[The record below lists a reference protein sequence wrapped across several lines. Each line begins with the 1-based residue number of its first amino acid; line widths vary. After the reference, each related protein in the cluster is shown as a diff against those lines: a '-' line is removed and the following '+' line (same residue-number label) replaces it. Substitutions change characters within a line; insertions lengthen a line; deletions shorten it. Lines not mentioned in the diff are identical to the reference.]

1 MFASLEMSMEK
12 NDPSIPARKVM
23 VIGLDGGTF
32 DLIDPYLSEG
42 RLPNIRAII
51 EEGVRATLL
60 STIPP
65 SSAVAWPSFLT
76 GMNPG
81 KHGIY
86 HFLNFQEK
94 HYAQKLINSTD
105 IMAPCL
111 WDLLGEQGYK
121 VIFANVPVTYPP
133 KTVNGLLISGMLTPS
148 AKKTFT
154 YPPSLHAEIVA
165 QIGSWPIEKDLS
177 MLEKAGKTY
186 EALDLLF
193 RATERQL
200 EVLLYLMK
208 KYPWNFLMTVFR
220 GTDLVQHKLW
230 ETLSSESPDDI
241 SEQGMHLKGIIPL
254 FYEKIDTIIGE
265 LMKAVPE
272 DVTVVIMS
280 DHGFGPV
287 KGVFAIN
294 RWLSEEG
301 LLHVKSGAS
310 WRRLRA
316 KFGRLTLKQIL
327 EKLGLDNAAVM
338 GKLSPKTL
346 KSKWPVLRSLDQEAW
361 NVIHWSKTKVYGPLG
376 GNPMLFL
383 RLNLK
388 GREPNGLIEPGDEEV
403 ALKTFLK
410 EKLLSLR
417 HPVSG
422 EKMVEKV
429 YEANEIYSGPYV
441 NLAPDLVGEFKN
453 GEYIATGS
461 LANQGWLGESRNAQ
475 HRREGILMMKGD
487 VISQGLEL
495 PPCDIVDITP
505 TILHVL
511 GLPVPKDMD
520 GRILEEIFDPGF
532 REAHPPKF
540 SEPSQQEIG
549 PKPSTEDYNEEEKRE
564 ITDML
569 KDLGY
574 ID

>member
-1 MFASLEMSMEK
+1 MFASPEMSMEK
-12 NDPSIPARKVM
+12 NGPSILANKVM

-32 DLIDPYLSEG
+32 ELIDRFRAEG
-42 RLPNIRAII
+42 RLPNIDAII

-60 STIPP
+60 STLPP

-94 HYAQKLINSTD
+94 SYAQKLINSRD

-111 WDLLGEQGYK
+111 WDLLREKGQR

-133 KTVNGLLISGMLTPS
+133 NKVNGLLISGMLTPS
-148 AKKTFT
+148 EKKIFT

-165 QIGSWPIEKDLS
+165 QIGPWPIEKDLS

-186 EALDLLF
+186 EALDFLF

-220 GTDLVQHKLW
+220 GTDLIQHKLW
-230 ETLSSESPDDI
+230 ETLSSESPDKM
-241 SEQGMHLKGIIPL
+241 SEEGICLKGIIPL
-254 FYEKIDTIIGE
+254 FYEKMDTIIGE
-265 LMKAVPE
+265 LIKAVPE

-301 LLHVKSGAS
+301 LLGVKRGAS
-310 WRRLRA
+310 FRRLRA

-327 EKLGLDNAAVM
+327 EKLGLDNADVM
-338 GKLSPKTL
+338 SKLSPRAL
-346 KSKWPVLRSLDQEAW
+346 KSRWPVLRSLNQEAW
-361 NVIHWSKTKVYGPLG
+361 DVIHWSKTKVYGPLG

-388 GREPNGLIEPGDEEV
+388 GREPNGVVEPGNEEE
-403 ALKTFLK
+403 ALKALLK
-410 EKLLSLR
+410 EKLLALR
-417 HPVSG
+417 HPETG
-422 EKMVEKV
+422 ENMVEKV
-429 YEANEIYSGPYV
+429 YEAQEIYNGPYV
-441 NLAPDLVGEFKN
+441 KLAPDLVGEFKN

-461 LANQGWLGESRNAQ
+461 LASQQWLGETRNAQ
-475 HRREGILMMKGD
+475 HRREGILMMKGKG
-487 VISQGLEL
+487 ISRGMEIPSCNITDL
-495 PPCDIVDITP
+495 TP
-505 TILHVL
+505 TILHLL
-511 GLPVPKDMD
+511 GVPTPKDMD
-520 GRILEEIFDPGF
+520 GRILEEIFTPTF
-532 REAHPPKF
+532 KEAHPPQF
-540 SEPSQQEIG
+540 SEPSL
-549 PKPSTEDYNEEEKRE
+549 PVKDLKPDTADYNEEEKRE
-564 ITDML
+564 IIDML

-574 ID
+574 LD

>member
-1 MFASLEMSMEK
+1 
-12 NDPSIPARKVM
+12 
-23 VIGLDGGTF
+23 
-32 DLIDPYLSEG
+32 
-42 RLPNIRAII
+42 
-51 EEGVRATLL
+51 
-60 STIPP
+60 
-65 SSAVAWPSFLT
+65 
-76 GMNPG
+76 MNPG

-94 HYAQKLINSTD
+94 NYAQKLINSTD

-111 WDLLGEQGYK
+111 WDLLGAQGK
-121 VIFANVPVTYPP
+121 KAIVVNVPITYPP
-133 KTVNGLLISGMLTPS
+133 KKMNGLLISGMLTPS
-148 AKKTFT
+148 VNKIFT
-154 YPPSLHAEIVA
+154 YPSSLHAEIVA
-165 QIGSWPIEKDLS
+165 QMGAWPIEKDMS

-193 RATERQL
+193 RTTERQL

-220 GTDLVQHKLW
+220 GTDLIQHKLW
-230 ETLSSESPDDI
+230 ETLSSESSDKL
-241 SEQGMHLKGIIPL
+241 SELEMRLKGIIPI

-265 LMKAVPE
+265 LVKAVPE
-272 DVTVVIMS
+272 DVTVIIMS
-280 DHGFGPV
+280 DHGFGPI
-287 KGVFAIN
+287 KGVFASN
-294 RWLSEEG
+294 RWLSKEG
-301 LLHVKSGAS
+301 LLRVKRGAS

-338 GKLSPKTL
+338 TKLSPKAL
-346 KSKWPVLRSLDQEAW
+346 KFKWPVLRSLDQEAW
-361 NVIHWSKTKVYGPLG
+361 EVIRWSKTKIYGPLG

-388 GREPNGLIEPGDEEV
+388 GREPLGVVKPGKEEE
-403 ALKTFLK
+403 ALKNFLK
-410 EKLLSLR
+410 EKLLALCN
-417 HPVSG
+417 PVTG

-429 YEANEIYSGPYV
+429 YEANEIYSGPYI

-461 LANQGWLGESRNAQ
+461 LANQEWLGESQNAQ
-475 HRREGILMMKGD
+475 HRRQGILMIKGN

-495 PPCDIVDITP
+495 SPCDIMDLTP
-505 TILHVL
+505 TILHIL
-511 GLPVPKDMD
+511 SSPIPKDMD
-520 GRILEEIFDPGF
+520 GSILEEIFDSTF
-532 REAHPPKF
+532 WEAHPPKF
-540 SEPSQQEIG
+540 SEPSPLEKE
-549 PKPSTEDYNEEEKRE
+549 PEPSTEDYNEDEKRE